1 MLNLKEKLNKKI
13 HTIGSWITIN
23 NNTIAEIYADAGFD
37 WLAIDLEHST
47 MSLSTMEEMI
57 RIIQLKKIP
66 TLVRLTSNNND
77 QIKRVLDAGAEGI
90 IVPMVNTKNDI
101 EEAIKA
107 TRYPPQGTRG
117 VGLARAQGYG
127 KNFTDYFEWQKK
139 NIVTIA
145 QIENIKAVNAIDE
158 ILSTKDLDGFM
169 IGPYD
174 LSCSMNIPG
183 DFSNKKFK
191 DVIKKILE
199 KAKKSNCL
207 PGIHIVEPDED
218 QLIKAIKDEFK
229 FIAYGVDFKM
239 IQKITSSGIEEFKK
253 KIT

>member
-1 MLNLKEKLNKKI
+1 MLDLKKKLNNKKPI
-13 HTIGSWITIN
+13 IGSWLSIGSCAV
-23 NNTIAEIYADAGFD
+23 AEIYADAGFD